1 MTVGEQRLLLVQ
13 IDDRSG
19 EELRQGLKGLMDMG
33 VRNYQVLSSLT
44 KKGRP
49 GFVLLLDLDSDIE
62 GEIMTYLAAELGAW
76 GYHRLESVH
85 EHFDVAPETR
95 EVTFV
100 VDGRR
105 EQFTVFCKVLR
116 RGGEV
121 CRVKM
126 EQRDVARIVE
136 QLAHLGHRLPHTT
149 LRTRVESEIA
159 VHPDLGELTVM
170 L

>member
-1 MTVGEQRLLLVQ
+1 VGEQRLLLVQ

-19 EELRQGLKGLMDMG
+19 EELHQGLEGLMDLG

-49 GFVLLLDLDSDIE
+49 GFVLLLDLDSDVE
-62 GEIMTYLAAELGAW
+62 DEIMSHLGAELGAW

-100 VDGRR
+100 FDGHRA
-105 EQFTVFCKVLR
+105 QFTVSCKVLR
-116 RGGEV
+116 RNDIV
-121 CRVKM
+121 CRVKV

-136 QLAHLGHRLPHTT
+136 QLADLGRQLPHRTV
-149 LRTRVESEIA
+149 RTRVESEIA
-159 VHPDLGELTVM
+159 VHPELNELTVM

>member
-1 MTVGEQRLLLVQ
+1 MGEQRLLLVQ

-19 EELRQGLKGLMDMG
+19 EELRQGLEGLVDMG

-49 GFVLLLDLDSDIE
+49 GFVLLLDLDADIE

-76 GYHRLESVH
+76 GYHRLQSVH

-100 VDGRR
+100 LDGSRT
-105 EQFTVFCKVLR
+105 QFTIFCKVLR
-116 RGGEV
+116 REGYV
-121 CRVKM
+121 CRVKV
-126 EQRDVARIVE
+126 EQRDVARIAE
-136 QLAHLGHRLPHTT
+136 QLAHLGRRLPHTT

-159 VHPDLGELTVM
+159 VHPDLGELTVE

>member
-1 MTVGEQRLLLVQ
+1 MSEQRLLLVQ

-19 EELRQGLKGLMDMG
+19 EELRQGLEGLMEMG
-33 VRNYQVLSSLT
+33 VGNYQVLSSLT

-62 GEIMTYLAAELGAW
+62 GEVMTYLAAEFGAW

-100 VDGRR
+100 FDGHRQ
-105 EQFTVFCKVLR
+105 EFTVFCKVLR
-116 RGGEV
+116 REGRV

-136 QLAHLGHRLPHTT
+136 QLAHLGHQLPHTT
-149 LRTRVESEIA
+149 LRMRVESEIA
-159 VHPDLGELTVM
+159 VHPDVGELTVT

>member
-1 MTVGEQRLLLVQ
+1 ME
-13 IDDRSG
+13 
-19 EELRQGLKGLMDMG
+19 MG

-62 GEIMTYLAAELGAW
+62 GAVMTYLAAELGAW

-100 VDGRR
+100 FDGRR

-116 RGGEV
+116 LRDEV
-121 CRVKM
+121 CRVKL

-159 VHPDLGELTVM
+159 VHPDLGELTVT

>member
-1 MTVGEQRLLLVQ
+1 VGEQRLLLVQ

-19 EELRQGLKGLMDMG
+19 EELRQGLDGLIDMG

-49 GFVLLLDLDSDIE
+49 GYVLLLDLDSDIE
-62 GEIMTYLAAELGAW
+62 SEIMTYLGVELGAW
-76 GYHRLESVH
+76 GYHRLQSVH

-95 EVTFV
+95 EVTFAF
-100 VDGRR
+100 DGRR

-116 RGGEV
+116 RDGQV

-126 EQRDVARIVE
+126 EHRDVIRIVE
-136 QLAHLGHRLPHTT
+136 QLAHHGHPLPHTT

-159 VHPDLGELTVM
+159 VHPDLGELTV
-170 L
+170 LL